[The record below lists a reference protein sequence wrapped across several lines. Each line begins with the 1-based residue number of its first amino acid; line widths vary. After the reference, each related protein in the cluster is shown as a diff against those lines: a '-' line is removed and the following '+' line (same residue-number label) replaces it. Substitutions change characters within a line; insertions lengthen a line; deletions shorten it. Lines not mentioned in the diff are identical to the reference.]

1 MEFNH
6 LDGGVKSPGLPN
18 FGQMARDRAA
28 RRGRER
34 VLFAVQNAIKNDKIS
49 LVYQPV
55 VYGRDAQKVV
65 YYEGLIRVP
74 DKRGRLIPAAQFMP
88 LVEDTQQG
96 RILDCIALRL
106 GLEALRAEP
115 NLCLAINMSARSIDY
130 PDWMAE
136 LNRGLAG
143 DETLARRLIIEI
155 TEASAMS
162 APTLARAFM
171 HDLRGRGISF
181 ALDDFGAGNTSFG
194 YFRTFRFDI
203 VKIDGQFIRNI
214 HKDTDNQVLLAAL
227 CSLAQHF
234 NMFTVAEQVE
244 TQAEAEFLRDCNV
257 DCMQGY
263 YFAHPH
269 ALSKWNDCEFSAF
282 SEV

>member
-6 LDGGVKSPGLPN
+6 LDGDVKPFGLPN
-18 FGQMARDRAA
+18 FGQMARDHVA

-34 VLFAVQNAIKNDKIS
+34 VLAAVQNAIKNDKIS

-88 LVEDTQQG
+88 LVEDTPQG

-106 GLEALRAEP
+106 GLEALKAEP

>member
-1 MEFNH
+1 
-6 LDGGVKSPGLPN
+6 
-18 FGQMARDRAA
+18 
-28 RRGRER
+28 
-34 VLFAVQNAIKNDKIS
+34 
-49 LVYQPV
+49 
-55 VYGRDAQKVV
+55 
-65 YYEGLIRVP
+65 
-74 DKRGRLIPAAQFMP
+74 
-88 LVEDTQQG
+88 
-96 RILDCIALRL
+96 
-106 GLEALRAEP
+106 
-115 NLCLAINMSARSIDY
+115 
-130 PDWMAE
+130 MAE

-214 HKDTDNQVLLAAL
+214 HKDSDNQVLLAAL

-244 TQAEAEFLRDCNV
+244 TQAERRNKWGGAVLQHQKWGGAVLQISALELQQFCVKPFVGHANLIRCRYWRLEERRDGAVSRVVSVFFVQFIYCV
-257 DCMQGY
+257 TKTVLCCY
-263 YFAHPH
+263 
-269 ALSKWNDCEFSAF
+269 ALGI
-282 SEV
+282 

>member
-1 MEFNH
+1 
-6 LDGGVKSPGLPN
+6 
-18 FGQMARDRAA
+18 
-28 RRGRER
+28 
-34 VLFAVQNAIKNDKIS
+34 
-49 LVYQPV
+49 
-55 VYGRDAQKVV
+55 
-65 YYEGLIRVP
+65 
-74 DKRGRLIPAAQFMP
+74 
-88 LVEDTQQG
+88 
-96 RILDCIALRL
+96 
-106 GLEALRAEP
+106 
-115 NLCLAINMSARSIDY
+115 
-130 PDWMAE
+130 
-136 LNRGLAG
+136 
-143 DETLARRLIIEI
+143 
-155 TEASAMS
+155 MS

-214 HKDTDNQVLLAAL
+214 HKDSDNQVLLAAL

-282 SEV
+282 SEEGGLGGFRQILDLLF

>member
-6 LDGGVKSPGLPN
+6 LDGGVKPPGLPN

-34 VLFAVQNAIKNDKIS
+34 VLAAVQNAIKNDKIS